1 MFEWD
6 EAKSRRNLRERGF
19 DFEFAARI
27 FEGDLLEH
35 EDRRRDYGERRL
47 VSIGEIDGEV
57 FAIVYTWRGA
67 NRRIISARR
76 ARRGERDAY
85 RQAFAQGNP

>member
-1 MFEWD
+1 VTRYFCK
-6 EAKSRRNLRERGF
+6 A
-19 DFEFAARI
+19 I

-35 EDRRRDYGERRL
+35 EDRRRDYRERRL
-47 VSIGEIDGEV
+47 VSIGENDGEV

-76 ARRGERDAY
+76 VLR
-85 RQAFAQGNP
+85 

>member
-1 MFEWD
+1 MIRLN
-6 EAKSRRNLRERGF
+6 SRATCSNTRY
-19 DFEFAARI
+19 
-27 FEGDLLEH
+27 
-35 EDRRRDYGERRL
+35 RRRDYGERRL

-76 ARRGERDAY
+76 ARRRERDAY
-85 RQAFAQGNP
+85 RQAFGQGNP

>member
-1 MFEWD
+1 MRVFEWD

-47 VSIGEIDGEV
+47 VSIGEIDGEC
-57 FAIVYTWRGA
+57 
-67 NRRIISARR
+67 RRLHLARR
-76 ARRGERDAY
+76 QPQNHLSAPRHTGRT
-85 RQAFAQGNP
+85 